1 VGFSDWS
8 SRFGVLGSR
17 NRKRSSLDLRYPALN
32 EVAIVDQE
40 PSLAEA
46 AQEAEETRSELLSRK
61 LYERAMRRDLRAM
74 QLYLATER
82 R

>member
-1 VGFSDWS
+1 
-8 SRFGVLGSR
+8 VLGSR